1 MLGARTEANLEATAG
16 EVRALGA
23 EALVVPTDVTDEASV
38 AAMAG
43 VALSRYGQ
51 VDVVVNNSGIAGPTK
66 PLWEVE
72 RAEWEAT
79 MAVNVTGVFLVCRAL
94 LPQMLERGAGSVIV
108 IGSISGKRPLW
119 GRTPYT
125 TGKAGLIGLVRTLAT
140 EAGSRGV
147 RVNLVSPGFVAG
159 PRIDAVVA
167 AQAAGRGLSEEHVR
181 AEFASESPLNRLT
194 EAGEVAAACVYLA
207 SEAASGITGADL
219 NVNSG
224 VVMY

>member
-23 EALVVPTDVTDEASV
+23 EALVVPTDVSDEASV

-181 AEFASESPLNRLT
+181 AEFAAESPLHRLT